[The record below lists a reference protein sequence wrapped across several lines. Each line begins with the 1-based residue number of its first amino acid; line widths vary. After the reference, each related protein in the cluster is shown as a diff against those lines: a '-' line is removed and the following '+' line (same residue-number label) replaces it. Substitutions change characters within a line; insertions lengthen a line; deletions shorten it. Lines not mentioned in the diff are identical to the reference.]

1 MPYLFFLFTAI
12 PLLELYL
19 LFQLSGVFGFWTT
32 IGVVLGTGIVGAALA
47 RWQGWRAMA
56 RLQTEM
62 RQGILP
68 VDALGDGVLILIAS
82 VLLITP
88 GVLTDVMGLS
98 LLIPPIR
105 ALVKHGLRRWLAG
118 RVQVGNAAFWT
129 EGPPQFNPDASAH
142 SAAHTSR
149 DEIIDVRVIDTH
161 IVDEDS

>member
-32 IGVVLGTGIVGAALA
+32 VGVVLGTGIVGAALA
-47 RWQGWRAMA
+47 RWQGWRAMH

-62 RQGILP
+62 REGMLP
-68 VDALGDGVLILIAS
+68 IDALGDGVLILIAS

-88 GVLTDVMGLS
+88 GVLTDVVGLS
-98 LLIPPIR
+98 LLLPPVR

-118 RVQVGNAAFWT
+118 RIQVGPATFWT
-129 EGPPQFNPDASAH
+129 EATRQANPDGMAH
-142 SAAHTSR
+142 APN

-161 IVDEDS
+161 IVNDDP